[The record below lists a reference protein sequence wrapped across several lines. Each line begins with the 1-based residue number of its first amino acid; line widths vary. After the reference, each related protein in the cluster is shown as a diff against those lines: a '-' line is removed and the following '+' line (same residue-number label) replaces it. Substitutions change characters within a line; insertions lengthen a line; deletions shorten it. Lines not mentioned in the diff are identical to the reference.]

1 MDDHD
6 ELVTLR
12 AKVESME
19 SIVHA
24 YFAPKPQPQKLRLGK
39 LSKSSIGVSIF
50 FGIVNFLRFM
60 FLE

>member
-12 AKVESME
+12 AKVESLE
-19 SIVHA
+19 SIIHA
-24 YFAPKPQPQKLRLGK
+24 YFAPKPQKLRLGK

>member
-6 ELVTLR
+6 EIIRLQ

-24 YFAPKPQPQKLRLGK
+24 YFAEKTHQPKFKLGK
-39 LSKSSIGVSIF
+39 LSKGSIGVSIF
-50 FGIVNFLRFM
+50 FGVVNFLRFM